1 MSATIIFIKL
11 IPILLRQLV
20 ISHWG
25 LFAFW
30 RNRFAEHNQGL
41 TFMNAKVRQA
51 NEDLRLSDIADIRLG
66 HPFRGTVKQYDNGDV
81 NVVQVRDTE
90 PTGEINQYT
99 MVETVLNTKKQP
111 CWLQN
116 GDVLFVAKGAKHYSV
131 LVEQVLERTVC
142 SPHFFVVRI
151 KAEFKDM
158 ILPDFLCWQLNQQPA
173 QRYFKTT
180 AEGSMYL
187 SIRRQ
192 VLENVPIKVL
202 KFERQK
208 QLAEMHRCGVKE
220 QKVLQKL
227 IENRQQQLEAI
238 AIHALESV
246 D

>member
-1 MSATIIFIKL
+1 
-11 IPILLRQLV
+11 
-20 ISHWG
+20 
-25 LFAFW
+25 
-30 RNRFAEHNQGL
+30 
-41 TFMNAKVRQA
+41 MNAKMRQA
-51 NEDLRLSDIADIRLG
+51 AQELRLCDIADIRLG
-66 HPFRGTVKQYDNGDV
+66 HPFRGTVKQYDKGDV
-81 NVVQVRDTE
+81 HVVQVRDTE
-90 PTGEINQYT
+90 PTGKINQT
-99 MVETVLNTKKQP
+99 TLVQTQLSTKKQP
-111 CWLQN
+111 DWLQN
-116 GDVLFVAKGAKHYSV
+116 GDVLFVAKGAKHYSA
-131 LVEQVLERTVC
+131 LVQKVLEHTVC

-173 QRYFKTT
+173 QRYFKAT

-202 KFERQK
+202 TLEKQK
-208 QLAEMHRCGVKE
+208 QLTAMHRCAVKE

-246 D
+246 G

>member
-1 MSATIIFIKL
+1 
-11 IPILLRQLV
+11 
-20 ISHWG
+20 
-25 LFAFW
+25 
-30 RNRFAEHNQGL
+30 
-41 TFMNAKVRQA
+41 MNAKMRQA
-51 NEDLRLSDIADIRLG
+51 TEELRLSDIADIRLG

-99 MVETVLNTKKQP
+99 MVETVLKTKKQP
-111 CWLQN
+111 DWLQN

-151 KAEFKDM
+151 KAELKDV

-173 QRYFKTT
+173 QRYFKAT

-202 KFERQK
+202 TLEKQK
-208 QLAEMHRCGVKE
+208 QLTAMHRCGVKE

-238 AIHALESV
+238 AMHALSSV
-246 D
+246 G

>member
-1 MSATIIFIKL
+1 
-11 IPILLRQLV
+11 
-20 ISHWG
+20 
-25 LFAFW
+25 
-30 RNRFAEHNQGL
+30 
-41 TFMNAKVRQA
+41 MNAKMHHVA
-51 NEDLRLSDIADIRLG
+51 KEVRLSDIAGIRLG
-66 HPFRGTVKQYDNGDV
+66 HPFRGTVKQYDKGDV

-90 PTGEINQYT
+90 PTGEINQAT
-99 MVETVLNTKKQP
+99 LVQTQLSTKKQP
-111 CWLQN
+111 DWLQN
-116 GDVLFVAKGAKHYSV
+116 GDVLFVAKGAKHYSA
-131 LVEQVLERTVC
+131 LVQQVLEHTVC

-173 QRYFKTT
+173 QRYFKAT

-202 KFERQK
+202 TLEKQK
-208 QLAEMHRCGVKE
+208 QLTAMHRCAVKE

-246 D
+246 G

>member
-1 MSATIIFIKL
+1 
-11 IPILLRQLV
+11 
-20 ISHWG
+20 
-25 LFAFW
+25 
-30 RNRFAEHNQGL
+30 
-41 TFMNAKVRQA
+41 MNAKMRQA
-51 NEDLRLSDIADIRLG
+51 AQELRLCDIADIRLG
-66 HPFRGTVKQYDNGDV
+66 HPFRGTVKQYDKGDV
-81 NVVQVRDTE
+81 NVVQVRDTG
-90 PTGEINQYT
+90 PTGEINQAT
-99 MVETVLNTKKQP
+99 LVQTELSTKKQP
-111 CWLQN
+111 DWLQN
-116 GDVLFVAKGAKHYSV
+116 GDVLFVAKGAKHYSA
-131 LVEQVLERTVC
+131 LVQQVLEHTVC

-173 QRYFKTT
+173 QRYFKAT

-202 KFERQK
+202 TLEKQK
-208 QLAEMHRCGVKE
+208 QLTAMHRCGVKE

-246 D
+246 G

>member
-1 MSATIIFIKL
+1 
-11 IPILLRQLV
+11 
-20 ISHWG
+20 
-25 LFAFW
+25 
-30 RNRFAEHNQGL
+30 
-41 TFMNAKVRQA
+41 MNAKMRQA
-51 NEDLRLSDIADIRLG
+51 TEELRLSDIADIRSG
-66 HPFRGTVKQYDNGDV
+66 HPFRGTIKQYDNGDV

-99 MVETVLNTKKQP
+99 LVKTQLSTKKQP
-111 CWLQN
+111 DWLQN
-116 GDVLFVAKGAKHYSV
+116 GDVLFVAKGSKHYSV
-131 LVEQVLERTVC
+131 LVKQVLERTVC

-158 ILPDFLCWQLNQQPA
+158 ILPDFLCWQLHQQPA
-173 QRYFKTT
+173 QRYFKAT

-202 KFERQK
+202 KYEKQK
-208 QLAEMHRCGVKE
+208 QLAALHRCGVRE

-238 AIHALESV
+238 AIHALESAG
-246 D
+246 

>member
-1 MSATIIFIKL
+1 
-11 IPILLRQLV
+11 
-20 ISHWG
+20 
-25 LFAFW
+25 
-30 RNRFAEHNQGL
+30 
-41 TFMNAKVRQA
+41 MNAKMRQDT
-51 NEDLRLSDIADIRLG
+51 EELCLSDIADIRLG

-99 MVETVLNTKKQP
+99 MVETVLKTKKQP
-111 CWLQN
+111 DWLEN

-131 LVEQVLERTVC
+131 LVEQVLERTIC
-142 SPHFFVVRI
+142 SPHFFLVRL
-151 KAEFKDM
+151 KPEFKDV
-158 ILPDFLCWQLNQQPA
+158 IVPDFLCWQLNQQPA
-173 QRYFKTT
+173 QRYFKAT

-202 KFERQK
+202 KFEKQH
-208 QLAEMHRCGVKE
+208 QLAALHRCGVKE

-246 D
+246 G